1 MVLFPALTNIP
12 VTEFAQIP
20 KLAMND
26 APSQARESGDGS
38 VFADLFGQLL
48 NDVNRL
54 QLQAN
59 QLGEDFILGKHQ
71 DVAALV
77 LATQKADLALDLT
90 IQVRNKLVEAYQ
102 EVMRMQV

>member
-1 MVLFPALTNIP
+1 MVPIP
-12 VTEFAQIP
+12 GLPMIQTTGS
-20 KLAMND
+20 
-26 APSQARESGDGS
+26 APMPSVVSQPLQEVKQKDDG
-38 VFADLFGQLL
+38 VFAELFGQLIG
-48 NDVNRL
+48 DVNQM

-59 QLGEDFILGKHQ
+59 QIGESFILGKHQ